1 MLSPQNL
8 NLLFVY
14 KILIKAILKY
24 TFIYGTSRIKYLI
37 MQKILTIAID
47 TTQLIK
53 GSLTP
58 FAVNEL
64 EEINEILELGWQIE
78 EWDFLKEGETDGQVV
93 LLVIL
98 NDDLTIENDHD
109 EFDTEFNEEDDDEY
123 YNEIKEKKD

>member
-1 MLSPQNL
+1 M
-8 NLLFVY
+8 
-14 KILIKAILKY
+14 KY

-37 MQKILTIAID
+37 MQKILTIAVD

-123 YNEIKEKKD
+123 YDEIKEKKD

>member
-1 MLSPQNL
+1 
-8 NLLFVY
+8 
-14 KILIKAILKY
+14 
-24 TFIYGTSRIKYLI
+24 
-37 MQKILTIAID
+37 MQKIVTIAVD
-47 TTQLIK
+47 TTQLNK

-98 NDDLTIENDHD
+98 NDDLSIENDHD
-109 EFDTEFNEEDDDEY
+109 DFDTEFDEEDDDEY
-123 YNEIKEKKD
+123 YDEIKEKKD